1 MQFFT
6 VTRLILLCCVVI
18 LLGIFIVLI
27 KHYSG
32 IVNSIIKKMKRTK
45 LDSLFSFFFFP
56 WLIYQMNFAN
66 FSFCPQ
72 TVWQVF

>member
-32 IVNSIIKKMKRTK
+32 IVNSIIKKNEKNK
-45 LDSLFSFFFFP
+45 
-56 WLIYQMNFAN
+56 A
-66 FSFCPQ
+66 
-72 TVWQVF
+72 

>member
-32 IVNSIIKKMKRTK
+32 IVNSIIKKNEKNKAGFT
-45 LDSLFSFFFFP
+45 SPFFFFP

-72 TVWQVF
+72 TVCQVF